1 MGFYDPPFVSIFLLL
16 LGLIYIPV
24 AIYTISR
31 FKLNVIGYLLAAA
44 SFASYLL
51 VGAYMAGSGYYADEH
66 ATRLFG
72 QFGFLELILLSYAYI
87 FIGLSV
93 VLGKKGELQ

>member
-1 MGFYDPPFVSIFLLL
+1 MGFYDPPFGAIFLLL

-31 FKLNVIGYLLAAA
+31 FKLNEIGYLLAAA

-51 VGAYMAGSGYYADEH
+51 VGAYMAGAVIMQMSTPKDYSAS
-66 ATRLFG
+66 LV
-72 QFGFLELILLSYAYI
+72 S
-87 FIGLSV
+87 
-93 VLGKKGELQ
+93 

>member
-1 MGFYDPPFVSIFLLL
+1 
-16 LGLIYIPV
+16 
-24 AIYTISR
+24 
-31 FKLNVIGYLLAAA
+31 
-44 SFASYLL
+44 
-51 VGAYMAGSGYYADEH
+51 MAGSGYYADEH